1 VVVIRLTPR
10 RGRAPRTGVSD
21 AGCRRGGSGRAYL
34 WSRGPPALSLRCPAA
49 VIESKR
55 LQREGTACAAIP
67 LSSNG
72 RAAVPLPMS
81 DCFYVR
87 HLWSP
92 RAPAKRCSE
101 LAVAAEV
108 RAREA
113 RGSGSRRGKSA
124 PTGRSDGGRR
134 RDRLRIRVP
143 HAASSS
149 SWAGKAQAERSAPN
163 DGACSA
169 HDGTSRR
176 RGTRAGHRDAS
187 GERGSGHARTAPALG
202 GRGASRARLRALTRP
217 RLRVRVVDRRPI
229 GQSASTGLSFASSDD
244 LSQDRRCPPEDHR
257 GAQRDDSGTF
267 CGHRG
272 SPEDV
277 VADDEELPAPV
288 HQLGVHRRG
297 QRGGDAAPDALPPK
311 MAEPSDSPCSAVLS
325 PSSRALRGA
334 SPAAEEPAGESV

>member
-1 VVVIRLTPR
+1 MAYPRPVSQFDRLR
-10 RGRAPRTGVSD
+10 RGRRGGHSADTEARPRTARVYRMLV
-21 AGCRRGGSGRAYL
+21 AGAAVRAALTCGLAGRRRFL
-34 WSRGPPALSLRCPAA
+34 FRCPAA

-229 GQSASTGLSFASSDD
+229 GQSASTGAFV
-244 LSQDRRCPPEDHR
+244 CE
-257 GAQRDDSGTF
+257 QR
-267 CGHRG
+267 
-272 SPEDV
+272 
-277 VADDEELPAPV
+277 
-288 HQLGVHRRG
+288 
-297 QRGGDAAPDALPPK
+297 
-311 MAEPSDSPCSAVLS
+311 
-325 PSSRALRGA
+325 
-334 SPAAEEPAGESV
+334 